1 MTEETAQAEV
11 VPCGAERAEDVHDLT
26 QAAFAPYGSLD
37 PPSGALSETLESVR
51 AELAASGG
59 AIATVGG
66 RPAGSIR
73 WDLSPDGEFHVRR
86 LAVDPSFQR
95 RGVGRALMEW
105 AEREALRQGRSAV
118 VLGVRI
124 ALPGNLAFYR
134 RLGYQVTGEHSH
146 PGYERTTSLSMR
158 KPVRLNG

>member
-1 MTEETAQAEV
+1 VIEEAGQVEV

-59 AIATVGG
+59 AVATVDA
-66 RPAGSIR
+66 RPVGSIR
-73 WDLSPDGEFHVRR
+73 WDLSPDGEFHVGR
-86 LAVDPSFQR
+86 LAVHPAFQR
-95 RGVGRALMEW
+95 RGVGRALMKW
-105 AEREALRQGRSAV
+105 AEREALRQGRLAV

-124 ALPGNLAFYR
+124 SLPGNLAFYR

-146 PGYERTTSLSMR
+146 RGYGRSTSLSMR
-158 KPVRLNG
+158 KPVRENG